1 MDTETEISKHM
12 DTETEIRALCNR
24 VHHKRDR
31 AACTMVTVHRLL
43 PWIASTDGELRD
55 NLVYT
60 ALYDIFEAETL
71 QQGDLEW
78 VLAELVSDRYLFRGL
93 GPANGDDVFRRSFSL
108 LVIDAILETQ
118 PARHMPGRTL
128 QQVWNAYRDYVTRE
142 NDLRGYV
149 DGKGWAHSLAHGADV
164 AYSLIALNVPG
175 KTDVLQLFDIWRVK
189 LSDGAYVFIDEEGER
204 LLRAVFA
211 ALDVGIL
218 DEDDLCQVAASYGST
233 PVSNDYPLGQHAGEN
248 LKNFL
253 MCWHIHADERRLD
266 RLSKATFEALQTLKN
281 RRNKWY

>member
-1 MDTETEISKHM
+1 METETNKHL
-12 DTETEIRALCNR
+12 DTETEIRALCDR
-24 VHHKRDR
+24 VHHQRDQ
-31 AACTMVTVHRLL
+31 ATYTMDTVRRLL

-55 NLVYT
+55 SLVYT
-60 ALYDIFEAETL
+60 SLCDVFELGTFQL
-71 QQGDLEW
+71 NDLES
-78 VLAELVSDRYLFRGL
+78 VLDELVSDRYLFRGL
-93 GPANGDDVFRRSFSL
+93 GPANGDGVFRRSFSL

-164 AYSLIALNVPG
+164 AYSLIALNVPS
-175 KTDVLQLFDIWRVK
+175 KADVLQLFDIWRVK
-189 LSDGAYVFIDEEGER
+189 LSNGAYVFIDEENER
-204 LLRAVFA
+204 LLRTAFA

-266 RLSKATFEALQTLKN
+266 QLSTATYEALQTLK
-281 RRNKWY
+281 RQRSKWY

>member
-1 MDTETEISKHM
+1 MESKTSEHT
-12 DTETEIRALCNR
+12 DTETEIRTLCDR
-24 VHHKRDR
+24 VHNQHDR
-31 AACTMVTVHRLL
+31 TAWTMATVRRLL

-55 NLVYT
+55 SLVYVS
-60 ALYDIFEAETL
+60 LCDVLEMGNF
-71 QQGDLEW
+71 QRNDLEW
-78 VLAELVSDRYLFRGL
+78 VLDELISDRYLFRGI
-93 GPANGDDVFRRSFSL
+93 GPAESDDVFCRSFSL
-108 LVIDAILETQ
+108 LIVDAILGTRAAHHMSTQ
-118 PARHMPGRTL
+118 TL
-128 QQVWNAYRDYVTRE
+128 QQVWDAYRDYVIRE

-149 DGKGWAHSLAHGADV
+149 KGKGWAHSLAHGADV
-164 AYSLIALNVPG
+164 AYSLITLNTPS
-175 KTDVLQLFDIWRVK
+175 KADVLQLFDIWRVK

-266 RLSKATFEALQTLKN
+266 QLSTATYEALQTLK
-281 RRNKWY
+281 RQRSKWY

>member
-1 MDTETEISKHM
+1 MDTETETSKHI

-24 VHHKRDR
+24 VHRDR

-55 NLVYT
+55 DLVYT
-60 ALYDIFEAETL
+60 ALCDIFEAETL
-71 QQGDLEW
+71 QQGELEW
-78 VLAELVSDRYLFRGL
+78 VLAELVSDRYLFHGL
-93 GPANGDDVFRRSFSL
+93 GPADGDDVFRRSFSL

-164 AYSLIALNVPG
+164 AYSLIALNVPS
-175 KTDVLQLFDIWRVK
+175 KADVLQLFDIWRVK
-189 LSDGAYVFIDEEGER
+189 LSNGAYVFIDEEGER

-218 DEDDLCQVAASYGST
+218 
-233 PVSNDYPLGQHAGEN
+233 GEN

-266 RLSKATFEALQTLKN
+266 QLSTATYEALQTLK
-281 RRNKWY
+281 RQRSKWY

>member
-1 MDTETEISKHM
+1 
-12 DTETEIRALCNR
+12 
-24 VHHKRDR
+24 
-31 AACTMVTVHRLL
+31 MVTVHRLL

-266 RLSKATFEALQTLKN
+266 QLSTATYEALQTLK
-281 RRNKWY
+281 RQRSKWY

>member
-1 MDTETEISKHM
+1 
-12 DTETEIRALCNR
+12 
-24 VHHKRDR
+24 
-31 AACTMVTVHRLL
+31 MVTVHRLL

>member
-1 MDTETEISKHM
+1 MDTETETSKHM

-24 VHHKRDR
+24 VHRDR

-60 ALYDIFEAETL
+60 ALCDIFEAETL
-71 QQGDLEW
+71 QQGELEW
-78 VLAELVSDRYLFRGL
+78 VLAELVSDRYLFHGL
-93 GPANGDDVFRRSFSL
+93 GPADGDDVFRRSFSL

-118 PARHMPGRTL
+118 PARHMPSRTL

-164 AYSLIALNVPG
+164 AYSLIALNVPS
-175 KTDVLQLFDIWRVK
+175 KADVLQLFDIWRVK
-189 LSDGAYVFIDEEGER
+189 LSNGAYAFIDEENER

-266 RLSKATFEALQTLKN
+266 QLSTATYEALQTLK
-281 RRNKWY
+281 RQRSKWY

>member
-1 MDTETEISKHM
+1 MESKTSEHT
-12 DTETEIRALCNR
+12 DTETEIRTLCDR
-24 VHHKRDR
+24 VHNKHDR
-31 AACTMVTVHRLL
+31 TAWTMATVRRLL

-55 NLVYT
+55 SLVYVS
-60 ALYDIFEAETL
+60 LCDVLEMGNF
-71 QQGDLEW
+71 QRNDLEW
-78 VLAELVSDRYLFRGL
+78 VLDELISDRYLFRGI
-93 GPANGDDVFRRSFSL
+93 GPAESDDVFCRSFSL
-108 LVIDAILETQ
+108 LIVDAILGTRAAHHMSTQ
-118 PARHMPGRTL
+118 TL
-128 QQVWNAYRDYVTRE
+128 QQVWDAYRDYVIRE

-149 DGKGWAHSLAHGADV
+149 KGKGWAHSLAHGADV
-164 AYSLIALNVPG
+164 AYSLITLNTPS
-175 KTDVLQLFDIWRVK
+175 KADVLQLFDIWRVK

-248 LKNFL
+248 LKIFL

-266 RLSKATFEALQTLKN
+266 QLSTATYEALQTLKKQ
-281 RRNKWY
+281 RSKWY